1 MSTKDATDNGGETRM
16 DDKDRKPRACIDMDA
31 SSDIPRIMPAW
42 DPNLIWDE
50 GGWPIGCIEQADA
63 RRPEK
68 AAP

>member
-1 MSTKDATDNGGETRM
+1 MENNERELPASVGTEV
-16 DDKDRKPRACIDMDA
+16 

-50 GGWPIGCIEQADA
+50 GGWPIGCVGRTDN
-63 RRPEK
+63 RRSEK